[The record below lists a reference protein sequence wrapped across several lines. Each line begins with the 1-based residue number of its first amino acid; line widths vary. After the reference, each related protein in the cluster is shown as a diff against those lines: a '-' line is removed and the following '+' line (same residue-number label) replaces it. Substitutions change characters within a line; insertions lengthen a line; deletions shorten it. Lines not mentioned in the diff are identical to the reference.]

1 MVTDKEIKALITL
14 IDDPDVEI
22 FKAVEEQILEKGI
35 SIIDKLEEAWENA
48 PNEISQVRLE
58 NIIQK
63 IQFSEIIKLLKD
75 WKDKE
80 SDNLLKGIYVICKFH
95 YPDLQ
100 FHELKNALDI
110 IVKDVWLELNDNL
123 TALEKVRI
131 INHILFDVYQF
142 GKNSSDFYTPDN
154 SYLNKVIEHKK
165 GNPISLCI
173 LYAIVAQELKIPIYG
188 VNLPKNFILAYKDEN
203 DITKYIDELSDDVLF
218 YINPFN
224 KGGVFGKKEIDYY
237 LKQLN
242 IEPQKSFYQ
251 PCNNI
256 EIIRRLILTLMHAY
270 EKEENSYKTED
281 LKILFSI
288 LKD

>member
-1 MVTDKEIKALITL
+1 MVADNEIKALIAL
-14 IDDPDVEI
+14 IDDPDAEI
-22 FKAVEEQILEKGI
+22 YKAVEQQILEKGI

-58 NIIQK
+58 NVIQK

-75 WKDKE
+75 WKQNE
-80 SDNLLKGIYVICKFH
+80 SEDLLKGVFILCKYQ

-100 FHELKNALDI
+100 FHELKHAIEI

-165 GNPISLCI
+165 GNPISLSI
-173 LYAIVAQELKIPIYG
+173 LYTIIAQELKIPIYG
-188 VNLPKNFILAYKDEN
+188 VNLPKNFILAYKDEH
-203 DITKYIDELSDDVLF
+203 DITKYIDELSDDILF

-224 KGGVFGKKEIDYY
+224 KGGVFGRKEIDYY

-242 IEPQKSFYQ
+242 IEPQKSFFQ
-251 PCNNI
+251 PCGNV

-270 EKEENSYKTED
+270 DKDQNNYKTDD

>member
-1 MVTDKEIKALITL
+1 MVADNEIKALIAL
-14 IDDPDVEI
+14 IDDPDAEI
-22 FKAVEEQILEKGI
+22 YKAVEQQILEKGI

-58 NIIQK
+58 NVIQK

-75 WKDKE
+75 WKENE
-80 SDNLLKGIYVICKFH
+80 SEDLLKGVFILCKYQ

-100 FHELKNALDI
+100 FHELKHAIEI

-165 GNPISLCI
+165 GNPISLSI
-173 LYAIVAQELKIPIYG
+173 LYTIIAQELKIPIYG
-188 VNLPKNFILAYKDEN
+188 VNLPKNFILAYKDEH
-203 DITKYIDELSDDVLF
+203 DITKYIDELSDDILF

-224 KGGVFGKKEIDYY
+224 KGGVFGRKEIDYY

-242 IEPQKSFYQ
+242 IEPQKSFFQ
-251 PCNNI
+251 PCSNV

-270 EKEENSYKTED
+270 DKDQNNFKTDD